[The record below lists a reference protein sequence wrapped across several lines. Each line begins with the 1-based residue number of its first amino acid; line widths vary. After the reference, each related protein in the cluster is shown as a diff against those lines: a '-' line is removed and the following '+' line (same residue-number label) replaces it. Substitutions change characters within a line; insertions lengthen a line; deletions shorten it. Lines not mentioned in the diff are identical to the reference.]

1 MYLLHM
7 TQYMLDPQENMLLH
21 LHFDIENNL
30 LLHLYIMHMLNY
42 NSDKVMLILL
52 QIHHL
57 SN

>member
-21 LHFDIENNL
+21 LHFDIENNW